1 MPPSPV
7 FTKTLP
13 VTATIYNSV
22 QQSQKRVSPDDP
34 SSSLAG
40 HSENHALLPFHIHTH
55 TLLYIYT
62 QHVVNYLRQLL
73 SAESSITSSRPTKF
87 PRRVRFRSLSLSLSL
102 SLYLHSRALQLT
114 CIHILYIH
122 TQREGSVGRECGT
135 LTRINEVLTAVQ
147 ILSIA
152 MQIPGVNAHYPP
164 KPDDDVVS
172 SVRALLPR
180 TYLYSVHTYIAHPRD
195 LLHGCIDM
203 RPLDRFH
210 KPSASF
216 ICIYLGIYLS
226 VCLYRYAGIRVHAD
240 RTDGNSS
247 CSGRSGS

>member
-7 FTKTLP
+7 FTETLP

-87 PRRVRFRSLSLSLSL
+87 PRRVRFRSPSLSLSAFACTAAHV
-102 SLYLHSRALQLT
+102 YT
-114 CIHILYIH
+114 YTIYTH

-195 LLHGCIDM
+195 PLHGCIDT

-226 VCLYRYAGIRVHAD
+226 VCLYRYAGIRVHAG